1 MLMVTVVVVD
11 AYPYFAFSDLT
22 CNLEDTAPIQVE
34 LIDLVN
40 SVIIFQ
46 SQVTLLRWLTLLLG
60 SLTVILTVL
69 LFSIYLFLLTLVFV
83 LQWISLYW
91 RILIMS
97 LSQFPLTFQ

>member
-69 LFSIYLFLLTLVFV
+69 LFSIFLFLLTLVFV

>member
-1 MLMVTVVVVD
+1 MVAVVVVD

-34 LIDLVN
+34 LKDLVN

-46 SQVTLLRWLTLLLG
+46 SQVTLLRWLTLLLE

-91 RILIMS
+91 GILIMS